1 MNRPP
6 ALSALTLAPS
16 QPKELHQSAAL
27 VVDGNPNTRMTL
39 AGQLRT
45 MGLQSVSQTSRIS
58 EARRELERNPFDVVI
73 CGDQF
78 PKDGSNGQDL
88 LDDLRRSG
96 LLPYATVFIL
106 LTDEATYLK
115 VSEAAES
122 SVDSYYILR
131 PYSAGS
137 LGDRIEQA
145 RLRKSALQP
154 IYAALEARQTD
165 LAVQLAHTRLAERGA
180 QWQQAGRLGAE
191 VLLRLN
197 HFEEAQA
204 LFAALWQADPKPWA
218 MLGEARAQL
227 EAGSP
232 NAALATLQELLEIEP
247 EYAEAY
253 DVQGRAQ
260 MEPGQ
265 FQAALASLQKAL
277 SLTPLAVGRQQRL
290 GMLAFF
296 AGNRA
301 HSIDLLERSTRLG
314 LDSKIFDSE
323 SLVLLAL
330 AAFANEQPAQLERH
344 LGELRKRSRAQTDDL
359 RLQRFTDLVAA
370 LSYFQQGHVEKAR
383 NLLALACNRV
393 MEPSFDMEAAL
404 NLLCALSGL
413 ERLQTGW
420 LGDLGVIDRLGRRF
434 ATSKAMGDLLT
445 NAASVH
451 LPFAEHL
458 QQAQDDMVQLIERA
472 LKTANNGSPQS
483 ALQDL
488 LRTAEAT
495 HNARAVESAW
505 LVLQGYGSS
514 LAGADDLR
522 QRIGQLRTDYGTARN
537 KPALGDPRLRPTGGV
552 NLGAMDRPV
561 APA

>member
-1 MNRPP
+1 MNRP
-6 ALSALTLAPS
+6 TLKPVPVYDS
-16 QPKELHQSAAL
+16 SKPKELHQSAAL
-27 VVDGNPNTRMTL
+27 VVDGNPSTRMTL
-39 AGQLRT
+39 AGQLRG

-78 PKDGSNGQDL
+78 PKDGSSGQDL

-106 LTDEATYLK
+106 LTDAATYLK

-122 SVDSYYILR
+122 SVDSYVVR

-165 LAVQLAHTRLAERGA
+165 VAVQLARTRLAERGP

-197 HFEEAQA
+197 RFEEAQA

-218 MLGEARAQL
+218 LLGVARTQL
-227 EAGSP
+227 DTGSP

-247 EYAEAY
+247 EYPEAY

-260 MEPGQ
+260 MELGQ

-277 SLTPLAVGRQQRL
+277 SLTPLAIGRQQRL

-296 AGNRA
+296 AGNRVQA
-301 HSIDLLERSTRLG
+301 VELLERSARLG
-314 LDSKIFDSE
+314 LDSKMFDSE
-323 SLVLLAL
+323 ALVLLAL
-330 AAFANEQPAQLERH
+330 AAFANQQPAQLERH
-344 LGELRKRSRAQTDDL
+344 LAELRKRLRAQTDDL
-359 RLQRFTDLVAA
+359 RLQRCTDLVAA
-370 LSYFQQGHVEKAR
+370 LSFFQQDHLEKAR
-383 NLLALACNRV
+383 NLVALTCNRV
-393 MEPSFDMEAAL
+393 MEPAFDMEGAL
-404 NLLCALSGL
+404 NLLCALSML
-413 ERLQTGW
+413 EQQKTGW
-420 LGDLGVIDRLGRRF
+420 LDDLGVINGIGRRF

-445 NAASVH
+445 SAASAH
-451 LPFAEHL
+451 PPFAERL

-472 LKTANNGSPQS
+472 LKAANTGSPQS

-505 LVLQGYGSS
+505 LVLQRYGSS
-514 LAGADDLR
+514 LAGVDELR
-522 QRIGQLRTDYGTARN
+522 QRLAQLRADYGTARN
-537 KPALGDPRLRPTGGV
+537 KPALGDSRLRPTGGV
-552 NLGAMDRPV
+552 NLGALDRP
-561 APA
+561 APPA

>member
-247 EYAEAY
+247 E
-253 DVQGRAQ
+253 
-260 MEPGQ
+260 
-265 FQAALASLQKAL
+265 
-277 SLTPLAVGRQQRL
+277 
-290 GMLAFF
+290 
-296 AGNRA
+296 
-301 HSIDLLERSTRLG
+301 
-314 LDSKIFDSE
+314 
-323 SLVLLAL
+323 
-330 AAFANEQPAQLERH
+330 
-344 LGELRKRSRAQTDDL
+344 
-359 RLQRFTDLVAA
+359 
-370 LSYFQQGHVEKAR
+370 
-383 NLLALACNRV
+383 
-393 MEPSFDMEAAL
+393 
-404 NLLCALSGL
+404 
-413 ERLQTGW
+413 
-420 LGDLGVIDRLGRRF
+420 
-434 ATSKAMGDLLT
+434 
-445 NAASVH
+445 
-451 LPFAEHL
+451 
-458 QQAQDDMVQLIERA
+458 
-472 LKTANNGSPQS
+472 
-483 ALQDL
+483 
-488 LRTAEAT
+488 
-495 HNARAVESAW
+495 
-505 LVLQGYGSS
+505 
-514 LAGADDLR
+514 
-522 QRIGQLRTDYGTARN
+522 
-537 KPALGDPRLRPTGGV
+537 
-552 NLGAMDRPV
+552 
-561 APA
+561 